1 MAYVK
6 VGSHSSATACLTYGE
21 YKDKELREGVVVGGV
36 DCRSSAA
43 KEEFKA
49 VRFLWNKENGVQA
62 HTVIQSF
69 DDDITM
75 DKANEIGQE
84 VAKRLAPGH
93 QAVVFTHNDGE
104 GGKIHNHIVINS
116 VNRENGGKLQSH
128 GLLYRARQVSNDIS
142 KELGLNIIRERTAEL
157 RYTQAERAL
166 AGKGIQPWKDE
177 IREVID
183 HAKKLCRSVDDF
195 KDYLQQHGITINKA
209 TWLFYDNT
217 RMRMFICGAKPEYD
231 YVREYFGYP
240 DDNVKYTGFCRFDD
254 YHSVDVNRK
263 HIVLMPSWR
272 EWIGSKNEFSDV
284 FEDTSV
290 FENTEYYRKYQ
301 SLINNKK
308 LAAYL
313 KDNDLTL
320 YFYPHRNMQ
329 QFIESFSTDCENIR
343 IVSSKEADIRALLM
357 ESAVMITDYSSVAI
371 DFAYMKKPVIYYQF
385 DEERFRK
392 AQYEK
397 GYFDYRDSGLG
408 VVLTEEDDVV
418 EELIEIYGNGLEPD
432 AAFLKAHGQFFPL
445 FDDNNCER
453 VYEAIK
459 SIYR

>member
-36 DCRSSAA
+36 DCRPSAA

-195 KDYLQQHGITINKA
+195 KDYLQQHGITINERNSKQEKGGKSWTYYHPDGGKVRGSKLGNEYTRDEVIDSLSNEREMEQDTALEQVQEAGGGGIVLDKA
-209 TWLFYDNT
+209 LALAEEAAQQEQEKVAALDMENT
-217 RMRMFICGAKPEYD
+217 RPEI
-231 YVREYFGYP
+231 
-240 DDNVKYTGFCRFDD
+240 DDWNRLSEMEKDDIRNDINTIDD
-254 YHSVDVNRK
+254 Y
-263 HIVLMPSWR
+263 
-272 EWIGSKNEFSDV
+272 
-284 FEDTSV
+284 
-290 FENTEYYRKYQ
+290 
-301 SLINNKK
+301 
-308 LAAYL
+308 
-313 KDNDLTL
+313 
-320 YFYPHRNMQ
+320 
-329 QFIESFSTDCENIR
+329 SFSR
-343 IVSSKEADIRALLM
+343 
-357 ESAVMITDYSSVAI
+357 
-371 DFAYMKKPVIYYQF
+371 
-385 DEERFRK
+385 
-392 AQYEK
+392 
-397 GYFDYRDSGLG
+397 
-408 VVLTEEDDVV
+408 
-418 EELIEIYGNGLEPD
+418 
-432 AAFLKAHGQFFPL
+432 
-445 FDDNNCER
+445 
-453 VYEAIK
+453 
-459 SIYR
+459 

>member
-1 MAYVK
+1 MNLVK
-6 VGSHSSATACLTYGE
+6 KIRHEMNYLKAEDFLQVFVFLAAAIPSALYTLHVKITKQEIWLICE
-21 YKDKELREGVVVGGV
+21 DKKEARDNGWVFFSYLNNI
-36 DCRSSAA
+36 DCSEKVYYA
-43 KEEFKA
+43 
-49 VRFLWNKENGVQA
+49 
-62 HTVIQSF
+62 I
-69 DDDITM
+69 DY
-75 DKANEIGQE
+75 
-84 VAKRLAPGH
+84 
-93 QAVVFTHNDGE
+93 
-104 GGKIHNHIVINS
+104 NS
-116 VNRENGGKLQSH
+116 VDFDKVNKRGKTVKYGSLFH
-128 GLLYRARQVSNDIS
+128 WMLYFASKVNIS
-142 KELGLNIIRERTAEL
+142 TQKAGRPNAAVGYVLERTGL
-157 RYTQAERAL
+157 
-166 AGKGIQPWKDE
+166 
-177 IREVID
+177 
-183 HAKKLCRSVDDF
+183 F
-195 KDYLQQHGITINKA
+195 KEKFVFLQHGITINKA

-357 ESAVMITDYSSVAI
+357 ESAVMITDYSNVAI